1 MSSES
6 HDSCGCAEYEALE
19 RRQWLQAAGRLG
31 ALAMMSAPAW
41 MPKFAFASGE
51 PAPLERD
58 LLIVVFLRG
67 GADGLTLCVPFD
79 DPFYASSR
87 GFLAIPAPDSAAPLR
102 AINLNGFFGLPP
114 SLAMLKPIYDAGHL
128 AVVHAAG
135 NPTGTR
141 SHFNDQ
147 DRMEMATPS
156 SATDSSGWLGR
167 HLLSYSSAADR
178 LRGVTMNYS
187 VARAMAGAPA
197 AVALPSDSF
206 GLLGSSTT
214 DVERRAFLEQAYLRA
229 DPLLGTNAEYI
240 LTALNTLNNADWP
253 NRSDQSVVSGFS
265 DLGGSMSGDGMMSGM
280 GTMPA
285 DPTGSMLTTGAPVY
299 PNNNWGR
306 SFRVVADVAKAQ
318 VGLEAACIDL
328 NGWDTHVGQ
337 GATVGYLPNLMTTL
351 GQCMEA
357 FYLDMQPM
365 LGRFTMVVMSE
376 FGRQL
381 APNTSGGSD
390 HGTGGAM
397 FVMGGNVN
405 GARIFT
411 TWPGLHSDQLNEHLD
426 LAITTDYRDVL
437 AEILVKRAGTLS
449 LPTVFPGFTPTF
461 RGIVR

>member
-1 MSSES
+1 M
-6 HDSCGCAEYEALE
+6 SCGCAEYEALE

-31 ALAMMSAPAW
+31 ALAMLSAPAW
-41 MPKFAFASGE
+41 MPKFAFASGS

-67 GADGLTLCVPFD
+67 GADGLTLCVPFA

-102 AINLNGFFGLPP
+102 AIDLNGFFGLPP
-114 SLAMLKPIYDAGHL
+114 ALASLKPIYDAGHL

-135 NPTGTR
+135 NPSGVR

-147 DRMEMATPS
+147 DRMELATPTPT
-156 SATDSSGWLGR
+156 AGSSGWLAR

-178 LRGVTMNYS
+178 LRGITMNYS
-187 VARAMAGAPA
+187 VARALAGAPA
-197 AVALPSDSF
+197 AVALPSDSY
-206 GLLGSSTT
+206 GLLGSTST
-214 DVERRAFLEQAYLRA
+214 DVERREFLEQAYLRA
-229 DPLLGTNAEYI
+229 DPLLGTNAGYI
-240 LTALNTLNNADWP
+240 LTALNSLNNADWP
-253 NRSDQSVVSGFS
+253 NRGDQLAVSGFS

-280 GTMPA
+280 GSMSDDPAGTM
-285 DPTGSMLTTGAPVY
+285 LRTGAPAY
-299 PNNNWGR
+299 PNNPWGR
-306 SFRVVADVAKAQ
+306 SFRMVADVAKAQ
-318 VGLEAACIDL
+318 VGMEAACIDL

-337 GATVGYLPNLMTTL
+337 GATAGYLHSIMITL

-357 FYLDMQPM
+357 FYLDMQAM

-405 GARIFT
+405 GGQIFT
-411 TWPGLHSDQLNEHLD
+411 SWPGLHPDQLNEQLD

-437 AEILVKRAGTLS
+437 AEILVKRAGNIS

-461 RGIVR
+461 RGIIR